1 MSSGRLWW
9 VKRGTGEAKGPFP
22 AAVIEKN
29 IAQGRILP
37 TDQISVDRDRWQ
49 PATSYPDFDVI
60 AASLA
65 SNASL
70 KRGAPADGKRRL
82 QREPVA
88 AGQASADPA
97 LDARAERS
105 AEVWARLRPARPRQR
120 LLPYLLLTMLV
131 IGLFILAISRTM
143 PSSNETRCSAP
154 AGPAVNFEFCNLEGR
169 SFRGMNLAGAVLRSA
184 HLAGAD
190 FGGADLRDADL
201 AYADLR
207 GSLLSEARLDR
218 ARLVGAV
225 LKDAVLEGAN
235 LQGAD
240 LGFADLSGARIKR
253 SVFADARIE
262 QTVLPSGRVC
272 AGPTFSSCES
282 LPARP

>member
-37 TDQISVDRDRWQ
+37 TDQLSVDRQRWQ

-65 SNASL
+65 STAAL
-70 KRGAPADGKRRL
+70 KRGAPAEGKRRL
-82 QREPVA
+82 QREPT
-88 AGQASADPA
+88 SADRPPAEPA

-105 AEVWARLRPARPRQR
+105 AEVWASLRPARPRQR

-131 IGLFILAISRTM
+131 LGLFILALSRTM
-143 PSSNETRCSAP
+143 PSSTEARCSAP
-154 AGPAVNFEFCNLEGR
+154 AGPAVNLEFCNLEGR
-169 SFRGMNLAGAVLRSA
+169 SFRGMNLAGAVLRNA

-207 GSLLSEARLDR
+207 GSLFRDARLDR
-218 ARLVGAV
+218 ARLVGAM
-225 LKDAVLEGAN
+225 LKEAVLDGAN

-240 LGFADLSGARIKR
+240 LGFADLTGARIKR
-253 SVFADARIE
+253 SVFTDARID
-262 QTVLPSGRVC
+262 QTVLPSGRLC
-272 AGPTFSSCES
+272 AGPSFSACEGP
-282 LPARP
+282 LERP